1 MGDLQDKVAIITGAG
16 SGIGRAAAILFAEH
30 GAKVIASD
38 ITDDVEDTAKGSDG
52 DIIAIKADAGSE
64 GDVEMLVEAAE
75 QRFGDLHVFFANA
88 GIGGGFEGIFDSSV
102 AEWQEVLRVN
112 LIGPFLAAKYAGKVI
127 AESGHGGSII
137 WTGSVG
143 GIRSGAARPAYSAS
157 KAGVINL
164 VKVAAQ
170 QFATANVR
178 CNAICPGIT
187 ETGMTQFIY
196 DKAREK
202 GKEVRLG

>member
-1 MGDLQDKVAIITGAG
+1 
-16 SGIGRAAAILFAEH
+16 
-30 GAKVIASD
+30 
-38 ITDDVEDTAKGSDG
+38 
-52 DIIAIKADAGSE
+52 SE
-64 GDVEMLVEAAE
+64 GDIEMLVEAAE
-75 QRFGDLHVFFANA
+75 QKFGDLHVFFANA

-112 LIGPFLAAKYAGKVI
+112 LIGPFLAVKYAGKVI

-137 WTGSVG
+137 CTASVA
-143 GIRSGAARPAYSAS
+143 GIRSGAGGPAYSAS

-164 VKVAAQ
+164 VKVASQ
-170 QFATANVR
+170 QFATSNVR

-196 DKAREK
+196 DRAREN
-202 GKEVRLG
+202 GQQDGLGYLDRLRRISNPIQMAAVALFCASARLSYVYGQGIAVYSELSASCPVPREYFGGRGVYGFL